1 MIIDN
6 MMPQGNKAQGAS
18 ISVKIKLTRIK
29 VIENANPVDG
39 ANEPSAIGLWR
50 ILALSPFTSRSRSA
64 KKSKEKPPTARHH
77 ADKVINNESVTL
89 PPEIKAAVPA
99 IMATIAVRLRRS
111 SQNIAI
117 GLENRGVWGALSV
130 IIVSKGNI
138 YVISPSSLY

>member
-1 MIIDN
+1 MIISN
-6 MMPQGNKAQGAS
+6 IMPHGNKAQGAS
-18 ISVKIKLTRIK
+18 NSVKTKLAMIKL
-29 VIENANPVDG
+29 IENASPVDG

-50 ILALSPFTSRSRSA
+50 ILALGPLISKSRSA

-89 PPEIKAAVPA
+89 LPETKAAVPA

-117 GLENRGVWGALSV
+117 GLENWGVWGAL
-130 IIVSKGNI
+130 
-138 YVISPSSLY
+138 YVI